1 VAKFSVYHNIL
12 RVNLYILEVG
22 SSLKPK
28 LGIYV
33 FLYHTLYYTSSV
45 VNHGRERERERGERS
60 ISEASVPLC
69 FSDFDACWSSKKKK
83 KRKRKKYREK
93 CAGKVIILSIFNF
106 AAFGFLSRVSA
117 YKPHPLSFAGVRTRW
132 VFHLLVILSGFL
144 AFTTDPFDA
153 SLDFADLKIG
163 FELKPGWFIA

>member
-1 VAKFSVYHNIL
+1 M
-12 RVNLYILEVG
+12 G
-22 SSLKPK
+22 
-28 LGIYV
+28 
-33 FLYHTLYYTSSV
+33 
-45 VNHGRERERERGERS
+45 ERERGRGERG
-60 ISEASVPLC
+60 VYQKPQCLC
-69 FSDFDACWSSKKKK
+69 VSLILMHAGAAKKKK